1 MALVV
6 RRLLLV
12 LAFFSALGFAQG
24 SVERA
29 RAAVEAWLS
38 GEYRVDPMSAVARDP
53 KEALK
58 LLEQAVRFPP
68 PPAGLEVN
76 LDAPQVEARGPGV
89 VVRYPAAVGDRT
101 GEVVVELRGG
111 EVWGVRWQPE
121 GGLLPPWVV
130 APYSG
135 PAFLGVGLLLMLAL
149 FRGGLRRAWRA
160 ALEAIRARARLFFW
174 TQVGL
179 YAAFALGAAGAYADP
194 ELARLV
200 QRVVGAGIGQIGIEA
215 ALAHGPLGLAAAIF
229 YWNFTRGLLLTTALP
244 ALLFGLPAL
253 VINLLRYYL
262 LGFALSP
269 AVVPVDRLLLH
280 LPVIVLELGAYNTAV
295 FGGLALLGEVLA
307 GRGWRRGL
315 RILGLSLVPATVLLF
330 FAALYEAFE
339 LMP

>member
-1 MALVV
+1 MALAV
-6 RRLLLV
+6 RRLLFV
-12 LAFFSALGFAQG
+12 LALFSALGFALTPAD
-24 SVERA
+24 RA

-38 GEYRVDPMSAVARDP
+38 GAYRTNPLEAVSRDP
-53 KEALK
+53 KEALA
-58 LLEQAVRFPP
+58 LLERAIRFPP
-68 PPAGLEVN
+68 PPPGLEVN
-76 LDAPQVEARGPGV
+76 LTSPRVEARGPVV
-89 VVRYPAAVGDRT
+89 VVRYPAALGERT
-101 GEVVVELRGG
+101 GEVVVELHGD

-121 GGLLPPWVV
+121 GVLLPPWVV

-135 PAFLGVGLLLMLAL
+135 PVFLGVGLGLVLAL
-149 FRGGLRRAWRA
+149 FRGGLRRTWRA
-160 ALEAIRARARLFFW
+160 ALEAIRARGRLFFW

-215 ALAHGPLGLAAAIF
+215 ALRHGPLGLAAAIF

-244 ALLFGLPAL
+244 ALLFGVPAL
-253 VINLLRYYL
+253 VFNLLRYYL

-269 AVVPVDRLLLH
+269 PVVPVDRFLLH

-307 GRGWRRGL
+307 GRGYRQGL
-315 RILGLSLVPATVLLF
+315 RVLGLSLVPATVLLF

-339 LMP
+339 VMP

>member
-1 MALVV
+1 MLAL
-6 RRLLLV
+6 
-12 LAFFSALGFAQG
+12 FSALGFAQG
-24 SVERA
+24 PVERG
-29 RAAVEAWLS
+29 RVAVEAWLA

-58 LLEQAVRFPP
+58 LLERAVRFPP
-68 PPAGLEVN
+68 PPSGLELN
-76 LDAPQVEARGPGV
+76 LNAPRVERRGPVV
-89 VVRYPAAVGDRT
+89 VVRYPAAVGERT
-101 GEVVVELRGG
+101 GEVIVELRGD

-135 PAFLGVGLLLMLAL
+135 PVFLGAGLLLVLAL
-149 FRGGLRRAWRA
+149 FRGGLRRTWRA
-160 ALEAIRARARLFFW
+160 ALEAIRVRGRLFFW

-229 YWNFTRGLLLTTALP
+229 YWNLTRGLLLTTALP
-244 ALLFGLPAL
+244 ALLFGVPAL

-262 LGFALSP
+262 IGFALSP
-269 AVVPVDRLLLH
+269 AVVPVDRFLLH

-307 GRGWRRGL
+307 GRGWRQGL